1 MKVLLISTCTHKL
14 SEKEFVLPISNIL
27 GSVSLVIFHNIECKL
42 DMIKSDD
49 KILIC

>member
-27 GSVSLVIFHNIECKL
+27 GSVSHEIFHYKDCTVDIIN
-42 DMIKSDD
+42 SFD
-49 KILIC
+49 KILI